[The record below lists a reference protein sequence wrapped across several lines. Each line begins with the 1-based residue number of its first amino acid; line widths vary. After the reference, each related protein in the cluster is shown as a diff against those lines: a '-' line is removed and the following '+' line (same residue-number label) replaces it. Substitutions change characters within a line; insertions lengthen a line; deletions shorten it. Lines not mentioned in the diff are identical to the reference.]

1 MQTALR
7 AGRPGAMMAQ
17 HGLAPAQE
25 SSQHSPAQNPPS
37 TEFCAGAGKSC
48 ADLRCAL
55 TCAVRWPALTFLRW
69 ACAGAGLRWRWPAL
83 RILRWSCAGAGLR
96 CALGCAG
103 AGPRSPH
110 STGACTALLKQSQT
124 YCAAGCDHASPGTKL
139 KLKLSSNSTQT
150 NVPVSD
156 WHETQ
161 LNSTVSSSLTGQ
173 FCALRCLGASDPA
186 LGLRWRW
193 AVLCAELR

>member
-124 YCAAGCDHASPGTKL
+124 SCAAGCDHASPGTKL
-139 KLKLSSNSTQT
+139 NSNSTQT
-150 NVPVSD
+150 QNVPVSD
-156 WHETQ
+156 WHENS
-161 LNSTVSSSLTGQ
+161 NSTQPFPRL
-173 FCALRCLGASDPA
+173 
-186 LGLRWRW
+186 
-193 AVLCAELR
+193 